1 MSKKPQYL
9 SNKELSSFC
18 QQIGLI
24 IEAGLPTYYG
34 VSILADEAPNEATQ
48 ELLNKIYEPLEAG
61 GTLHDA
67 LLKTDCFPPYLI
79 KMVKLGEE
87 TGRLDEVLKSL
98 SMYYEREDEIQTG
111 IKNAITY
118 PLVLSV
124 LMITVIIVMIAKV
137 LPVFSQI
144 YAELGSELTGFSATL
159 MTISNYINQYL
170 VIIIGVMLIIGLAIF
185 FLYKTKYGKLFLQSK
200 KLSISI
206 ASSRFANCMFLSL
219 SSGLDTDKGLE
230 LALQLID
237 NPYMSEKIYACQ
249 DEISHGATFSSAL
262 LRSGVFSKIYSS
274 WIAIGSKTGSLDEVM
289 QHICKSYENETDD
302 RLNHFIAVLE
312 PTLVIILCLF
322 IGLILISF
330 LLPLLGIMTSIG

>member
-1 MSKKPQYL
+1 MSRKSTYL
-9 SNKELSSFC
+9 TNNELSAFC
-18 QQIGLI
+18 HQIALV

-34 VSILADEAPNEATQ
+34 VSILADEAPNEETKV
-48 ELLNKIYEPLEAG
+48 LLEKIYKPLETG
-61 GTLHDA
+61 SSLYDS
-67 LLKTDCFPPYLI
+67 LEKTNCFPPYMTNMI
-79 KMVKLGEE
+79 KLGEE
-87 TGRLDEVLKSL
+87 TGHLDDVLKSL
-98 SMYYEREDEIQTG
+98 SDYYEREEEIQAG

-124 LMITVIIVMIAKV
+124 LMISVIVVMVAKV

-144 YAELGSELTGFSATL
+144 YAELGSELTGTAATL
-159 MTISNYINQYL
+159 MSISNYINKYL
-170 VIIIGVMLIIGLAIF
+170 VVILAALLGISLLI
-185 FLYKTKYGKLFLQSK
+185 FLFYKTKLGKLFIQSK
-200 KLSISI
+200 RLSVSI

-230 LALQLID
+230 LALELVD
-237 NPYMSEKIYACQ
+237 NPYMTEKIHICQ
-249 DEISHGATFSSAL
+249 DEISHGSSFSLAL
-262 LRSGVFSKIYSS
+262 LRSGVFSKMYSS

-289 QHICKSYENETDD
+289 KHICKSYEDETDE
-302 RLNHFIAVLE
+302 RINHFISVLE